1 MDECN
6 VCSFNV
12 INNLNLYPADQKFQK
27 SRYMPNSTKVTLPKF
42 THILASV
49 TKVSGTKVMQKFR
62 HFECVF
68 NIVNLL

>member
-1 MDECN
+1 MSDEECYMIEFG
-6 VCSFNV
+6 FNP
-12 INNLNLYPADQKFQK
+12 YPADQKFQN

-42 THILASV
+42 THTPPSV

-62 HFECVF
+62 HFACIF